1 MKMVYQNLFI
11 NDDLMTIVVKR
22 DKKQE
27 NYLHSFTIKC
37 GQQNDVH
44 L

>member
-1 MKMVYQNLFI
+1 MVYPNLFI

-22 DKKQE
+22 DSKKLE
-27 NYLHSFTIKC
+27 NYLHSYTIKC